1 MTANHAPFDIAGFDS
16 EFAARMAPDEWHRML
31 ATRSMPGFLDGLAHY
46 AQLMPAYFEH
56 NLILNKVVTE
66 AWRFEILVYAL
77 YLHDTRDEDDPLSGL
92 TVANLQKICARQKC
106 ASRGR
111 VLAIVGIMLLG
122 GYLRRVPSIQ
132 DRRVVRMEPSEAF
145 IAIVEGWNRR
155 IFQIIDT
162 IHMDETLSHH
172 HETRSRF
179 GHDMRSLGA
188 KALLDGWRLLDPFPE
203 TNHFVSRDG
212 GWMLL
217 LTCVAASLR
226 PGEGRT
232 IAPISVD
239 LNLFAPR
246 FGVSRSHL
254 RRLLESAH
262 ANGLLEA
269 APRNGANIALSPRL
283 VASFLACMASELGFY
298 RGHAMTAL
306 AAEAAGADPVSASH
320 GIYAHAQP

>member
-1 MTANHAPFDIAGFDS
+1 MTANSASFDIASLDA
-16 EFAARMAPDEWHRML
+16 EFATRMESVEWNRIV
-31 ATRSMPGFLDGLAHY
+31 ATRDKLGFLDGLAKY
-46 AQLMPAYFEH
+46 AELMPSYFEN

-66 AWRFEILVYAL
+66 AWRFEILVYTL
-77 YLHDTRDEDDPLSGL
+77 YLHGNRDENDPRSGL

-122 GYLRRVPSIQ
+122 GYLRRMPCPR
-132 DRRVVRMEPSEAF
+132 DRRVVRLEPSETF

-155 IFQIIDT
+155 IFQIIDVVHT
-162 IHMDETLSHH
+162 DETLAYH
-172 HETRSRF
+172 HETRPRF
-179 GHDMRSLGA
+179 GHDMRRLGA
-188 KALLDGWRLLDPFPE
+188 EALLQGWRLLDPFPE
-203 TNHFVSRDG
+203 TNHFVSSDG

-217 LTCVAASLR
+217 LTCVAESLR
-226 PGEGRT
+226 GSGGRV
-232 IAPISVD
+232 IAPVAVD

-262 ANGLLEA
+262 DIGLLEA
-269 APRNGANIALSPRL
+269 PPRNGANIVLSPRL

-298 RGHAMTAL
+298 HGHALVARD
-306 AAEAAGADPVSASH
+306 AA
-320 GIYAHAQP
+320 